1 MYPDDR
7 ANNRGDEDPGEFSS
21 DSPRRLF
28 VGQKNH
34 RRWLRRFARRVV
46 DDPDFDAL
54 VVLVVLANCV
64 SLALFRPTEPHD
76 SGWNLALERT
86 ELALNGFFTIELALR
101 VARGGF
107 DEYWADPWN
116 RFDALLVAGGY
127 GGVVA
132 RAFQE
137 SGGGGASA
145 GRFSRSLERRGR
157 GWAARVAGAAG
168 AASVAR
174 DHSFRVASLGGGVL
188 HRGGAPVGLRRR
200 PGRAV
205 RVRVRARGADAL
217 FQEAYHLRCANR
229 ARGGSRRTAT
239 SSGAPSAARS
249 TSIAS
254 GGAARTRR
262 RTPRGP
268 NPRGPDRRLAPIA
281 RDVRIVRAL
290 VSRSRPDDRRRA
302 AVRAGGERPR
312 DRRRRVRQ
320 RRARDAHRVSVH
332 DARRVGAGDV
342 PGHGLGR
349 RPSPSRISSLSCSSG
364 RTSS

>member
-137 SGGGGASA
+137 SGGGDAPRT
-145 GRFSRSLERRGR
+145 GRFSRSSNDAGVGGLRALRALRALRPLRAITRSSRFARWWRFSRRC
-157 GWAARVAGAAG
+157 
-168 AASVAR
+168 
-174 DHSFRVASLGGGVL
+174 
-188 HRGGAPVGLRRR
+188 PCYLRRR

-205 RVRVRARGADAL
+205 RFVFAAGRRCSRRRTTCGART
-217 FQEAYHLRCANR
+217 R

-262 RTPRGP
+262 RTPRDPIEGTRSTARADR
-268 NPRGPDRRLAPIA
+268 PRRTDRSA
-281 RDVRIVRAL
+281 
-290 VSRSRPDDRRRA
+290 SRPRRTRRPAARCGARGWRA
-302 AVRAGGERPR
+302 AAGPPSPGTTTSGSGCSPCF
-312 DRRRRVRQ
+312 
-320 RRARDAHRVSVH
+320 S
-332 DARRVGAGDV
+332 ARRS
-342 PGHGLGR
+342 PGGR
-349 RPSPSRISSLSCSSG
+349 R
-364 RTSS
+364 